1 MCGSFE
7 WNGKCGKFLL
17 GQVYS
22 AQGCGKCCEGGVGS
36 LVVQVQPVPGWV
48 SIERGTESCKFV
60 CGVGILVVQV
70 QPVPVWF
77 QLNGE
82 QKVASLLLVMCVAR
96 VVRGMVFGEASAV
109 RSAGFGLPRF
119 GLSVVFMIW

>member
-1 MCGSFE
+1 MSLSRSCGWVAEFCLLCGSFE

-22 AQGCGKCCEGGVGS
+22 AQGCGKCCEGGVGI

-60 CGVGILVVQV
+60 CGGGILVVQV
-70 QPVPVWF
+70 QPVPV
-77 QLNGE
+77 
-82 QKVASLLLVMCVAR
+82 LVSIEWGTESCKF
-96 VVRGMVFGEASAV
+96 VVGHVCCKG
-109 RSAGFGLPRF
+109 G
-119 GLSVVFMIW
+119 